1 MRAAVLRA
9 TSLCTKLYDM
19 TYARRRVR
27 RKGPR
32 KPAEERKDFLIQAR
46 VPRELDDVLRKEAKR
61 RRLSVSHLIRNVLE
75 DTYKLV
81 DGVIHEVDTL
91 VQDSVRL
98 TARVQRDARQIAR
111 SAAGRGASEPAAAP
125 RAPQPPPSA
134 PLPQA
139 AADFESRTADVH
151 AWNPVVL
158 HRPARCERCSAP
170 LLRGDKANMSLSEQ
184 PAAPARYLCAPCLA
198 EI

>member
-1 MRAAVLRA
+1 
-9 TSLCTKLYDM
+9 M

-32 KPAEERKDFLIQAR
+32 KPADERKDFLIQAR
-46 VPRELDDVLRKEAKR
+46 VPRVLDDVLKREAKR

-98 TARVQRDARQIAR
+98 TSRVQRDARQIAR
-111 SAAGRGASEPAAAP
+111 SAAGRRESPEPEPSASSRTPPPPVAAATQP
-125 RAPQPPPSA
+125 NPPAVPPPRV
-134 PLPQA
+134 
-139 AADFESRTADVH
+139 ADFESRTADVY

-158 HRPARCERCSAP
+158 HRAARCERCSSP
-170 LLRGDKANMSLSEQ
+170 LARGDSASLGLSEQ
-184 PAAPARYLCAPCLA
+184 PTARPRWLCAPCLA
-198 EI
+198 AI